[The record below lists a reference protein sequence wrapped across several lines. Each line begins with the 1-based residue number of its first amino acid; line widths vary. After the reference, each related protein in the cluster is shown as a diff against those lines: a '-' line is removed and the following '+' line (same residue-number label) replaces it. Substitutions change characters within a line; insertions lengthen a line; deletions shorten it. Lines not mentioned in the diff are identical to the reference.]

1 MHSNQKLNISTS
13 SISLSVSF
21 FLSLPPCLSLSLS
34 LSPSI
39 FCLLPS
45 PFYHTKNYR
54 SPYWS
59 PTLPAS
65 RSFSHF
71 LTFSF
76 PILILALSQATI
88 LPTYALIH
96 YSLPLLSSSHALSIL
111 IYENYNSREYKPDS
125 LSSPPGARLISCISS
140 SLVSSWWHI
149 TIRCISI
156 SIRVWM
162 FLCSTEWV
170 KKRLNV

>member
-21 FLSLPPCLSLSLS
+21 FLSLPLFSAFCPPLSTTRKTIDLHIDLQ
-34 LSPSI
+34 LFQP
-39 FCLLPS
+39 PV
-45 PFYHTKNYR
+45 
-54 SPYWS
+54 
-59 PTLPAS
+59 
-65 RSFSHF
+65 HF

-76 PILILALSQATI
+76 PILILALSQAPI